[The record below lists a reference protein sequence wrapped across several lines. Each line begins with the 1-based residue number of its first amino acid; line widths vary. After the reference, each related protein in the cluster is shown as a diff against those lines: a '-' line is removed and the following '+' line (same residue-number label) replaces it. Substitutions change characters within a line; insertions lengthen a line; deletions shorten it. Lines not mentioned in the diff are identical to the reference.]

1 MSRKNEVK
9 DLIDLFFSDTTIGI
23 MKGYYGPYWHQNEF
37 IPYVQSMGADNEN
50 YKRLASGIRKA
61 PESWDTTIC
70 VAVLAYDEK
79 YSRLVSEENK
89 KDFKYLKKI
98 RNDFAHSNVRDGD
111 ITEYEY
117 EQYVQK
123 VRTVANTLIDRCDY
137 SSAVRSKLKL
147 AARRTASSSTGYGS
161 AGSTSYGNTGGNS
174 YRSSGNASYT
184 NTGYSSY
191 KSASNASYGNTSS
204 SSYRNTGGSSYS
216 STSSS
221 SYKGTSST
229 SYGKA
234 SAYSSGSTGAYAY
247 NNSNTKNAAESTPEK
262 QIVINE
268 AEMKL
273 YSRVRDNMYVGLSL
287 VTLVLTLVVHLCF
300 AFHYESIITYFA
312 GRTDLFEEMCFISIA
327 FFAIIGWRGAVQ
339 RYVEN
344 NRVLSKPLRGTG
356 KFLFNCLI
364 EGLMRST
371 IQGAVY
377 IGALL
382 IIIYGCH
389 EKLEIELP
397 ISVNVLLICYAI
409 LISFVRC
416 YGKIIK
422 RIFGR

>member
-23 MKGYYGPYWHQNEF
+23 MKGHYGPYWHQNEF

-50 YKRLASGIRKA
+50 YKRLASGIRKD

-147 AARRTASSSTGYGS
+147 AARRTTSSNTSYR
-161 AGSTSYGNTGGNS
+161 STSY
-174 YRSSGNASYT
+174 A

-191 KSASNASYGNTSS
+191 KSASNASSGNTNS
-204 SSYRNTGGSSYS
+204 SSYRNTGSSSYS
-216 STSSS
+216 STGSS
-221 SYKGTSST
+221 SYKGTSRS

-234 SAYSSGSTGAYAY
+234 NTYSSGSAGAYAY
-247 NNSNTKNAAESTPEK
+247 NSNNSTSATEPAKEK
-262 QIVINE
+262 QVVLNE
-268 AEMKL
+268 AELKP
-273 YSRVRDNMYVGLSL
+273 YYRVRDNMYVGLSL
-287 VTLVLTLVVHLCF
+287 VTLVLTLGAHLF
-300 AFHYESIITYFA
+300 FVFYYRSIITYLA
-312 GRTDLFEEMCFISIA
+312 GRTDLFEEMCFVSMA

-339 RYVEN
+339 RYIEN

-356 KFLFNCLI
+356 KFLFNGLL
-364 EGLMRST
+364 EGLIRST
-371 IQGAVY
+371 IQSAVY
-377 IGALL
+377 IGILL
-382 IIIYGCH
+382 VILYGCY

-397 ISVNVLLICYAI
+397 VNVNVLLICYAI

-416 YGKIIK
+416 YGKLIK